1 MYVKFG
7 AIWELGQH
15 LQSLLSSFS
24 YQMLIVCL
32 HGVQFFSHTYILLVQ
47 LLVVICDKWVF
58 PFGPISLINCTV
70 QRTPDNASLLQP
82 AHTTVLHI

>member
-47 LLVVICDKWVF
+47 LSYLH
-58 PFGPISLINCTV
+58 P
-70 QRTPDNASLLQP
+70 ASTGKSI
-82 AHTTVLHI
+82 ACGNM